1 MNARGFSLVELMI
14 SLALGLVITGA
25 VLQIM
30 VSNQVTNSFNTAV
43 AQVQDSGRF
52 IMLRLQR

>member
-25 VLQIM
+25 VIQIM